1 MHNIPDLHDM
11 ESERSLPEITSSY
24 DLEKDAY
31 NWRCAMNAFT
41 NGRSYKKMSEDD
53 RNILSKIE

>member
-1 MHNIPDLHDM
+1 MRNILDLHDM
-11 ESERSLPEITSSY
+11 ESEKNFPEITSSY

-41 NGRSYKKMSEDD
+41 NGRSYEKMSEEDL
-53 RNILSKIE
+53 NILSQIK

>member
-1 MHNIPDLHDM
+1 MRNIPDLNDT
-11 ESERSLPEITSSY
+11 ESERNLPEITSSY

-41 NGRSYKKMSEDD
+41 NGRSYEKMSEDD
-53 RNILSKIE
+53 CNILSKIE